1 MNATKTLCAAAAL
14 ALLAACAT
22 SDFHYSKLDGRRYY
36 QAPLDTYPLIVSKV
50 DGKSTMPGS
59 PALVE
64 PGARTVVVQTFPDK
78 LHRFGEER
86 TINLDV
92 KPCTYYYLVAV
103 KPNAIST
110 DYTVKIDYEEPLAG
124 CIAPAAK

>member
-1 MNATKTLCAAAAL
+1 MSPLKLVPAAAAL
-14 ALLAACAT
+14 TMLVACA
-22 SDFHYSKLDGRRYY
+22 SDYHYSKLDGRRYHV
-36 QAPLDTYPLIVSKV
+36 AAIDTYPLIVSKV
-50 DGKSTMPGS
+50 DGQSTMPGS

-103 KPNAIST
+103 KPTAIAT
-110 DYTVKIDYEEPLAG
+110 DYTVKIDYEEPVPG
-124 CIAPAAK
+124 CTPPAAK